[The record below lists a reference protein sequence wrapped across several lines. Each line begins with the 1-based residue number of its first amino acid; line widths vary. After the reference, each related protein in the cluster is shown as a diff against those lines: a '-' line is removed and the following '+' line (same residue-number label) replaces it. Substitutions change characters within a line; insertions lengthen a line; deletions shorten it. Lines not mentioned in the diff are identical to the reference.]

1 MTRATPCPA
10 AVSGGRAPRFCSV
23 AEAGLRSWLPLLIDA
38 TVEAGAG
45 YGERQCAVTFL
56 SDCRHVIVFSA
67 CGCRA
72 RQGAAVAE

>member
-1 MTRATPCPA
+1 M
-10 AVSGGRAPRFCSV
+10 VS
-23 AEAGLRSWLPLLIDA
+23 LPVDA

>member
-1 MTRATPCPA
+1 MPGRRQRRACA
-10 AVSGGRAPRFCSV
+10 SLLLGRRGGSTIV
-23 AEAGLRSWLPLLIDA
+23 ASLPVDA

-45 YGERQCAVTFL
+45 YGERQCAVRFL